1 MRAIAKQISCIYTIY
16 RTEEQRDKPLT
27 LDSRTY
33 MRTYTMIFDYCVTT
47 KTASKDGSS
56 TVPTIE
62 DLYRSSER
70 ETKNRCVLVREII
83 FILTTDVID
92 NNKALQE
99 ILARYN
105 FQWQRYTQATQ
116 LVRNLMQFVERHWIR
131 RVIDEKRKDI
141 HLIRDL
147 HDKIWREQVLQVD
160 TRSATT
166 ELRNGQLVDAVR
178 IIQEQGKERTDRDE
192 ELIDTFVNSLA
203 TLDIALDT

>member
-1 MRAIAKQISCIYTIY
+1 
-16 RTEEQRDKPLT
+16 
-27 LDSRTY
+27 
-33 MRTYTMIFDYCVTT
+33 MIFDYCVTT

>member
-1 MRAIAKQISCIYTIY
+1 
-16 RTEEQRDKPLT
+16 
-27 LDSRTY
+27 
-33 MRTYTMIFDYCVTT
+33 
-47 KTASKDGSS
+47 
-56 TVPTIE
+56 
-62 DLYRSSER
+62 
-70 ETKNRCVLVREII
+70 
-83 FILTTDVID
+83 
-92 NNKALQE
+92 
-99 ILARYN
+99 
-105 FQWQRYTQATQ
+105 
-116 LVRNLMQFVERHWIR
+116 MQFVERHWIR